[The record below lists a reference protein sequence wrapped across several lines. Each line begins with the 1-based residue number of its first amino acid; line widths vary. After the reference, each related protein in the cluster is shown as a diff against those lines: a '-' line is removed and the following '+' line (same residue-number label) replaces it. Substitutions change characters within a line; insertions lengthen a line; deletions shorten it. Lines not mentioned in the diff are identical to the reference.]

1 MNVSEAIAWQ
11 VVASLLRGE
20 VDHADESTRASVAD
34 ACARLDERARA
45 VLRAGVS
52 DDADA
57 WDEHLCHV
65 TTEER

>member
-20 VDHADESTRASVAD
+20 ADHADDSTRASVAG
-34 ACARLDERARA
+34 ACARLDQRAHLA
-45 VLRAGVS
+45 LKAGPVAAPQ
-52 DDADA
+52 D